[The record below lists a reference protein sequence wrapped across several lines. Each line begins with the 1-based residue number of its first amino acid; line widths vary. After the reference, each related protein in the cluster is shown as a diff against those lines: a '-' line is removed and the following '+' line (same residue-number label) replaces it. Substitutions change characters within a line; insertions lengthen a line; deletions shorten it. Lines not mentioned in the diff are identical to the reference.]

1 MKKKISLLTIALLA
15 IGLTACGNST
25 GQAAGR
31 CKDDKRPVRI
41 NILKNHLA
49 KVRSPIV

>member
-41 NILKNHLA
+41 NILKIILQ
-49 KVRSPIV
+49 KSSLL